1 MASSLK
7 VGLDDFVKLRWAGWC
22 ATILCLAAAA
32 CGTVTDDHS
41 AASSA
46 AGSSMTGGSGGA
58 SSGTNSTTGEGG
70 ASASSGTG
78 GADDCARPTIALLAD
93 KQETVTWIALD
104 ATSVYWGDQGPDSN
118 QIRTMPKAGGSVAV
132 LATTQQPPGNLA
144 VDDTHVYWSEDV
156 GVTTTLYSIAKA
168 GGPSAP
174 MQLAMTGTGAC
185 SGLSVDADTIY
196 WSAGPWIF
204 SLPKG
209 GAPAPTEFAMPDP
222 VQDIDRRAVLAD
234 QDRVYWLEGNNR
246 IVSVPKSGSS
256 PKKVFPLYN
265 SARRFVVGEYAI
277 FLGDPFGTPQDSGN
291 LVAVPKNGGE
301 PTTLVAGNEGVPEI
315 AASSSCVYWTSQK
328 SNRLRAVPKL
338 GGDPL
343 TIAQVGGAGAVIAAD
358 ESGVY
363 WGERESHKLM
373 RATK

>member
-1 MASSLK
+1 LLK
-7 VGLDDFVKLRWAGWC
+7 FTRREALVGAAL
-22 ATILCLAAAA
+22 LCLAATA
-32 CGTVTDDHS
+32 CGTVTDDHA
-41 AASSA
+41 AAS
-46 AGSSMTGGSGGA
+46 SSMTGGPGGA
-58 SSGTNSTTGEGG
+58 SGGTNSTTGEGG

-78 GADDCARPTIALLAD
+78 GADACALPTITLLAD
-93 KQETVTWIALD
+93 QQETVTWIALD
-104 ATSVYWGDQGPDSN
+104 ATSVYWGDQGPDAN
-118 QIRTMPKAGGSVAV
+118 QIRTIPKAGGSVAV
-132 LATTQQPPGNLA
+132 LATTEQPPGNLA

-156 GVTTTLYSIAKA
+156 GVTTTLYSIAKT

-174 MQLAMTGTGAC
+174 KQLAMTGAGAC

-209 GAPAPTEFAMPDP
+209 GAPAPTEFAMPDL

-234 QDRVYWLEGNNR
+234 QDRVYWLEGNKL
-246 IVSVPKSGSS
+246 IVSVPKKSGSS

-277 FLGDPFGTPQDSGN
+277 FLGDPFGTPQDSGE
-291 LVAVPKNGGE
+291 LVAVPKNGGA
-301 PTTLVAGNEGVPEI
+301 PTVLVAANEGVPEI
-315 AASSSCVYWTSQK
+315 AASSSCVYWTTSQNG
-328 SNRLRAVPKL
+328 NRLRAIPKL

-343 TIAQVGGAGAVIAAD
+343 TIAPVGGAGAVIAAD